1 MPEFE
6 YIESLENDK
15 IVKLGIEEVDSSRDA
30 VVTVKMGETV
40 NLGNCNFK
48 KVSVSLSYPCNRDEV
63 DETFKCVADWV
74 KDKLQSCL

>member
-1 MPEFE
+1 MPTFE
-6 YIESLENDK
+6 YIDAIADNK
-15 IVKLGIEEVDSSRDA
+15 VIKLGVEEVEPDKDA